1 MRLDHLLSREKWL
14 RRLNRILGRAS
25 GEARAE
31 AEVRNS
37 GEAPQNNRQK
47 AGYDLTEF
55 LIETL
60 YRFEGSARF
69 FKRTL
74 KTAQGRK
81 TERRSQSKIQ
91 SRFRAIGTET
101 KHSSLHS
108 PKGSDPKVLGGRMK
122 AQARSSDKERRVD
135 ARAPIADEG
144 RDKLRKAS
152 GSRK

>member
-74 KTAQGRK
+74 KTAQGRL
-81 TERRSQSKIQ
+81 TERRSFGRLIKFNLPEKVYCLFFNVLLKSTLKNRVKAHKRLNNYNDNSKNYGLIAQ
-91 SRFRAIGTET
+91 MVRA
-101 KHSSLHS
+101 H
-108 PKGSDPKVLGGRMK
+108 
-122 AQARSSDKERRVD
+122 A
-135 ARAPIADEG
+135 
-144 RDKLRKAS
+144 
-152 GSRK
+152 

>member
-37 GEAPQNNRQK
+37 GEAPQNNRRK

-60 YRFEGSARF
+60 YRFEGSD
-69 FKRTL
+69 KL
-74 KTAQGRK
+74 KNLHHGGLAQLE
-81 TERRSQSKIQ
+81 ERVLCKHEV
-91 SRFRAIGTET
+91 IGSSPIFST
-101 KHSSLHS
+101 KHGLI
-108 PKGSDPKVLGGRMK
+108 
-122 AQARSSDKERRVD
+122 AQLV
-135 ARAPIADEG
+135 RAHA
-144 RDKLRKAS
+144 
-152 GSRK
+152 

>member
-14 RRLNRILGRAS
+14 RRLNRIPGRAS

-60 YRFEGSARF
+60 YRFEGSERF

-81 TERRSQSKIQ
+81 DGKTKSIQ
-91 SRFRAIGTET
+91 NPVEALRDRCGD